1 VLAALAILAGQFFD
15 LLDGRFAEKHGG
27 TKFGPWLDDTA
38 DLVSFGLCPGFLVF
52 AQGNF
57 SFLSLFVALIYSSCV
72 AFRLWRFV
80 ARDKKDG
87 TLSPGVFNGLPS
99 PAGALVALGA
109 CLLWQNIWVTSAV
122 ILFTSFLLVSHVR
135 FVHFRNML
143 RHVPRNLIVMFGFVI
158 VFIIGYLIKARN
170 SQMLGAALL
179 AAFLLYALTG
189 NSKSF
194 GGRMLGDP

>member
-1 VLAALAILAGQFFD
+1 
-15 LLDGRFAEKHGG
+15 
-27 TKFGPWLDDTA
+27 
-38 DLVSFGLCPGFLVF
+38 
-52 AQGNF
+52 
-57 SFLSLFVALIYSSCV
+57 VALVYAFCV

-80 ARDKKDG
+80 ARDKEDD

-109 CLLWQNIWVTSAV
+109 CLFWQNVWVSSAV

-143 RHVPRNLIVMFGFVI
+143 RHVPRNLVVMFGFVV
-158 VFIIGYLIKARN
+158 VFIIGYLIKVRD

-179 AAFLLYALTG
+179 AAFLLYALTS

-194 GGRMLGDP
+194 GRRMLGDR